1 MCIPRVN
8 NDGPYSGTMNDIL
21 LTAYN
26 ACLSLVILFLS
37 PFFFFNTDGK

>member
-21 LTAYN
+21 LAAYN
-26 ACLSLVILFLS
+26 ACLSLVILFS
-37 PFFFFNTDGK
+37 FFFFNTDGK